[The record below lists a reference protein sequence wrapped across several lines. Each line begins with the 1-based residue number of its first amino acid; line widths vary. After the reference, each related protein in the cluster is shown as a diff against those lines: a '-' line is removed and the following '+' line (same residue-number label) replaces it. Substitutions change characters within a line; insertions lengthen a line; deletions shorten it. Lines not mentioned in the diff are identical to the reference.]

1 MWGVG
6 LFKVIRV
13 RYEDGVLK
21 PLEPVDFEEGE
32 ELILEVRRVGS
43 GKGVRRF
50 FGIIKIREAE
60 LLREEDYYDYLSERS
75 GVSR

>member
-21 PLEPVDFEEGE
+21 PLEPVDLQEGE
-32 ELILEVRRVGS
+32 ELLVKVVEVEKRRRILRKYRGVLGS
-43 GKGVRRF
+43 VPKELLDRF
-50 FGIIKIREAE
+50 MLEAE
-60 LLREEDYYDYLSERS
+60 EQ
-75 GVSR
+75 